1 MTYTPR
7 RLLSPGLLVTI
18 TILPS
23 TALAQRPVG
32 EREVVAV
39 VDSFH
44 ISMGRGDSAAVLAFL
59 APDAVIIESGEV
71 ETLAEYRAHHLPAD
85 IAFARSVRTR
95 RSSPRVSS
103 EGMVAWVAATTTV
116 SGSYRGRR
124 VDSQGAELMV
134 LSQARDG
141 WRIRAIHWSSHA
153 K

>member
-1 MTYTPR
+1 
-7 RLLSPGLLVTI
+7 
-18 TILPS
+18 
-23 TALAQRPVG
+23 
-32 EREVVAV
+32 
-39 VDSFH
+39 
-44 ISMGRGDSAAVLAFL
+44 
-59 APDAVIIESGEV
+59 VIIERGEV

-85 IAFARSVRTR
+85 IAFARSVRPR
-95 RSSPRVSS
+95 RSSPRVSR

-134 LSQARDG
+134 LSQALDG